1 MSVMAAS
8 TREGALLGGR
18 RRELQQFAQRGCSG
32 VVHGRAHRHLDGL
45 QIQVPRLTATAKD
58 DAQQLVYF
66 ACNFLLDRFS
76 RFFSSGESTTGSDGR
91 SGQICALT
99 SISSLCRSCSFRNS
113 AISRS
118 AFRVADWSGR
128 DSVTV
133 LPLILKVRRRLGPWP
148 GSLADGNGSWV
159 CHIGQRWK

>member
-1 MSVMAAS
+1 MSAMAAS
-8 TREGALLGGR
+8 TRKGVLLGGR
-18 RRELQQFAQRGCSG
+18 RRELQEFAERGCPG
-32 VVHGRAHRHLDGL
+32 VVHGRAHSHLDGL
-45 QIQVPRLTATAKD
+45 QIQMPRPTATTKD

-66 ACNFLLDRFS
+66 ARDFLLDRFS
-76 RFFSSGESTTGSDGR
+76 RFFSSGESTSGSDGR
-91 SGQICALT
+91 SWQICALT

-118 AFRVADWSGR
+118 AFRVAGWSGR

-148 GSLADGNGSWV
+148 GSRS
-159 CHIGQRWK
+159 